1 MDSVVLVVCVVGCC
15 SFTVVQEQS
24 VMMPLMPARLMMI
37 FVIFDAFIWRT
48 LLRLSFAWM
57 AVVP

>member
-1 MDSVVLVVCVVGCC
+1 
-15 SFTVVQEQS
+15 
-24 VMMPLMPARLMMI
+24 MMPLMPARLMMI